1 MNLQEAYSILELS
14 PGVSAEEAKKR
25 YRELT
30 KKFHPDVNK
39 DPGAEDRFK
48 KINEAYRCLTD
59 GPEKTEQE
67 ENPFEGFNPFT
78 TFNHFNNV
86 KHNIKQVE
94 HISLYTTISF
104 QESILGCKK
113 EFRFNRRGKCAQCH
127 GQGTLILNNN
137 CPKCYGRGQ
146 IIEKQNNMIM
156 ARTCDQCMGRRQS
169 TSCVTCQA
177 SGMIETEVSVN
188 VTIPGG
194 IQNNNVLRL
203 SGMGHYIGSMLNID
217 QYSDAH
223 LRVLVT
229 PTDGLRLVDQNVVSD
244 ISISL
249 LEALVGT
256 NKTVDTV
263 MGKKEIVIPPLSK
276 NKEEV
281 IIPNLG
287 VGGVGSHKVILQVE
301 YPKNINN
308 LINALDNNTE

>member
-1 MNLQEAYSILELS
+1 MNLQEACSILELS
-14 PGVSAEEAKKR
+14 PEVSAEDAKKR

-48 KINEAYRCLTD
+48 KINEAYRCFSD
-59 GPEKTEQE
+59 GPEKVEQE

-78 TFNHFNNV
+78 VFNN
-86 KHNIKQVE
+86 NRQNLKQVE
-94 HISLYTTISF
+94 HISLHTTISF

-113 EFRFNRRGKCAQCH
+113 EFKFNRKGKCAQCH
-127 GQGTLILNNN
+127 GQGVLILNNN
-137 CPKCYGRGQ
+137 CTKCYGRGQ
-146 IIEKQNNMIM
+146 IIEKQNNMII

-169 TSCVTCQA
+169 TSCVMCQA

-194 IQNNNVLRL
+194 IQNNNILRL
-203 SGMGHYIGSMLNID
+203 SGMGHYVGSMLNID

-229 PTDGLRLVDQNVVSD
+229 PTEGLRLVDRDVVSD

-256 NKTVDTV
+256 NKTVNTV
-263 MGKKEIVIPPLSK
+263 TGQKEIVIPPLSK
-276 NKEEV
+276 NKEEI

-301 YPKNINN
+301 YPENISI
-308 LINALDNNTE
+308 LINALDNTE

>member
-1 MNLQEAYSILELS
+1 MNLQEACSILELS
-14 PGVSAEEAKKR
+14 PEVSAEDAKKR

-59 GPEKTEQE
+59 GPEKVEPE

-78 TFNHFNNV
+78 AFNSNRQ
-86 KHNIKQVE
+86 NIKQVE
-94 HISLYTTISF
+94 HIALYTTISF

-113 EFRFNRRGKCAQCH
+113 EFRFNRRGKCVQCH

-137 CPKCYGRGQ
+137 CTKCHGRGQ
-146 IIEKQNNMIM
+146 IIEKQNNMII

-203 SGMGHYIGSMLNID
+203 SGMGHYVGSMMNID

-229 PTDGLRLVDQNVVSD
+229 PEEGLRLVDHDVVST

-256 NKTVDTV
+256 NKTVKTI
-263 MGKKEIVIPPLSK
+263 MGQKEIAIPPLSK

-287 VGGVGSHKVILQVE
+287 VGGIGSHKVILQVE
-301 YPKNINN
+301 YPENISI
-308 LINALDNNTE
+308 LISALDNNTE